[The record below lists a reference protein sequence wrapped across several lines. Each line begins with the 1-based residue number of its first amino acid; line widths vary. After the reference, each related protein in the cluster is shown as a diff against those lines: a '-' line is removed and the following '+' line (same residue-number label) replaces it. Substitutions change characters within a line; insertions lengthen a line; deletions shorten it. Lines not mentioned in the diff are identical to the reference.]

1 MATGENPMMLIDHAE
16 LHGIA
21 LRVFEAAGSEADEA
35 RIIADHLIEANLRGH
50 DSHGVGLIPNY
61 LQHLAGGTVVA
72 NRKGR
77 IVSQDGSLIVYDG
90 ERAWGQIAAREATL
104 AGIAKARET
113 GVAVVALRNPHHI
126 GRVGTYGELCA
137 EAGLV
142 SFHFVNVTD
151 ARPAVAPWRGTDARF
166 STNPVCIA
174 MPGPEPQ
181 RPIILDMATSVV
193 AMGKVRVARNKGEQL
208 KPGILL
214 DGEGKPTTDPD
225 AMYRQPRGAVLT
237 FGEHKGYALAFVC
250 EMLAGALCGSGT
262 MRPERQGRGTA
273 TNGMLTI
280 VIDPSRLIDR
290 EWLREEIAAITRYI
304 TASPP
309 ARPDEPVLI
318 PGDPERLTRAERLAN
333 GVPID
338 DETWRE
344 LTTAARAINVLIE
357 PPR

>member
-1 MATGENPMMLIDHAE
+1 MPVINHQE

-21 LRVFEAAGSEADEA
+21 SRVFEAAGSDHSEA
-35 RIIADHLIEANLRGH
+35 RAIADHLLEANLRGH

-77 IVSQDGSLIVYDG
+77 VVSENGSLIVYDG
-90 ERAWGQIAAREATL
+90 ERAWGQIAAREATVI
-104 AGIAKARET
+104 AIAKARET

-126 GRVGTYGELCA
+126 GRVGTYGEMCA
-137 EAGLV
+137 AAGLV

-174 MPGPEPQ
+174 MPGPEPD
-181 RPIILDMATSVV
+181 RPIILDMATSVI

-208 KPGILL
+208 KPGTLV
-214 DGEGKPTTDPD
+214 DGEGRETTDPG
-225 AMYRQPRGAVLT
+225 AMYRQPRGALRT

-262 MRPERQGRGTA
+262 MRPERQDRGTA
-273 TNGMLTI
+273 TNGMLMI

-290 EWLREEIAAITRYI
+290 EWLRQEIAAMTAYI

-309 ARPDEPVLI
+309 VRPDEPVLI
-318 PGDPERLTRAERLAN
+318 PGDPERRTRADRVAN
-333 GVPID
+333 GVPVD

-344 LTTAARAINVLIE
+344 LVAAARGINVLVE
-357 PPR
+357 MRSSQ

>member
-1 MATGENPMMLIDHAE
+1 MIVIEHTRLHDIAE
-16 LHGIA
+16 
-21 LRVFEAAGSEADEA
+21 RVFSAAGSEPEEA
-35 RIIADHLIEANLRGH
+35 RLIADHLIEANLRGH

-61 LQHLAGGTVVA
+61 LQHLSGGTVFA

-77 IVSQDGSLIVYDG
+77 VVSENGSLIVYDG
-90 ERAWGQIAAREATL
+90 ERAWGQIAAREATMV
-104 AGIAKARET
+104 GIAKARDT

-137 EAGLV
+137 GAGMI

-174 MPGPEPQ
+174 IPGPGPE

-193 AMGKVRVARNKGEQL
+193 AMGKVRVARNKGEEM
-208 KPGILL
+208 KPGMLL
-214 DGEGKPTTDPD
+214 DGEGKPTTDPG
-225 AMYRQPRGAVLT
+225 AMYGERRGALLT
-237 FGEHKGYALAFVC
+237 VGEHKGYALAFVC

-262 MRPERQGRGTA
+262 MRPERQGRNTA
-273 TNGMLTI
+273 TNGMLMI
-280 VIDPSRLIDR
+280 VIDPSRLVDR
-290 EWLREEIAAITRYI
+290 EWLREEITAMTAYI

-309 ARPDEPVLI
+309 RNPQEPVLI
-318 PGDPERLTRAERLAN
+318 PGDPERLTRAERIKN
-333 GVPID
+333 GVPVD

-344 LTTAARAINVLIE
+344 LTVAARGVNVLVE
-357 PPR
+357 APPA

>member
-1 MATGENPMMLIDHAE
+1 MIVIDHT
-16 LHGIA
+16 A
-21 LRVFEAAGSEADEA
+21 LRDIAERVFTAAGSDPGEA
-35 RIIADHLIEANLRGH
+35 RTIADYLVEANLRGH

-61 LQHLAGGTVVA
+61 LSHLSGGTVVA

-77 IVSQDGSLIVYDG
+77 VVSENGSLIVYDG
-90 ERAWGQIAAREATL
+90 ERAWGQIAV
-104 AGIAKARET
+104 ID
-113 GVAVVALRNPHHI
+113 HHI
-126 GRVGTYGELCA
+126 GRVGKYGEMCA

-151 ARPAVAPWRGTDARF
+151 TRPAVAPWRGSDARF

-174 MPGPEPQ
+174 IPGPEPG

-214 DGEGKPTTDPD
+214 DGEGKPTTDPG
-225 AMYRQPRGAVLT
+225 AMYRQPRGALMT

-262 MRPERQGRGTA
+262 MRPERQGGGTA

-280 VIDPSRLIDR
+280 VIDPSRLVDR
-290 EWLREEIAAITRYI
+290 EWLRDEIAAMTRYI

-309 ARPDEPVLI
+309 RHPDEPVLI
-318 PGDPERLTRAERLAN
+318 PGDPERLTRAERVKK
-333 GVPID
+333 GVQVD

-344 LTTAARAINVLIE
+344 LTVAARGVNVLVE
-357 PPR
+357 APGARPGS

>member
-1 MATGENPMMLIDHAE
+1 
-16 LHGIA
+16 
-21 LRVFEAAGSEADEA
+21 
-35 RIIADHLIEANLRGH
+35 
-50 DSHGVGLIPNY
+50 LIPNY
-61 LQHLAGGTVVA
+61 LQHLANGTVFA

-77 IVSQDGSLIVYDG
+77 IVSEDGSLIVYDG
-90 ERAWGQIAAREATL
+90 ERAWGQIAAREAVM

-126 GRVGTYGELCA
+126 GRVGTYGEMCA
-137 EAGLV
+137 AAGLV

-166 STNPVCIA
+166 STNPICIA
-174 MPGPEPQ
+174 IPGPEAE

-214 DGEGKPTTDPD
+214 DGEGKPTTDPE
-225 AMYRQPRGAVLT
+225 AMYRDPRGAVLT

-262 MRPERQGRGTA
+262 MRPERQGAGTA

-280 VIDPSRLIDR
+280 VIDPSRLVDR
-290 EWLREEIAAITRYI
+290 EWLAQEIAAMTAYI

-318 PGDPERLTRAERLAN
+318 PGDPERRTRAERIAN

-344 LTTAARAINVLIE
+344 LTAAARAINVLVE
-357 PPR
+357 PPGPKSA

>member
-1 MATGENPMMLIDHAE
+1 MIVIRHNE

-35 RIIADHLIEANLRGH
+35 RLIADHLIEANLRGH
-50 DSHGVGLIPNY
+50 DSHGVGLIPGY
-61 LQHLAGGTVVA
+61 LQRLAGGTAVP

-77 IVSQDGSLIVYDG
+77 IVSENGSLIVYDG

-104 AGIAKARET
+104 IGIAKARET

-126 GRVGTYGELCA
+126 GRVGTYGEMCA
-137 EAGLV
+137 EAGMV

-174 MPGPEPQ
+174 IPGPEPQ

-193 AMGKVRVARNKGEQL
+193 AMGKVRVARNKGEQM

-214 DGEGKPTTDPD
+214 GGDGKPTTDPG

-237 FGEHKGYALAFVC
+237 LGEHKGYALAFVC

-262 MRPERQGRGTA
+262 MRPERQGAGTA

-290 EWLREEIAAITRYI
+290 QWLREEIAAMTAYI

-309 ARPDEPVLI
+309 IRADEPVLI
-318 PGDPERLTRAERLAN
+318 PGDPERLTRAERIKN

-344 LTTAARAINVLIE
+344 LTVAARAINVLIE
-357 PPR
+357 PPPAVA

>member
-1 MATGENPMMLIDHAE
+1 MMLIDHSD
-16 LHGIA
+16 LHRIA

-35 RIIADHLIEANLRGH
+35 RLVADHLLEANLRGH

-61 LQHLAGGTVVA
+61 LQHLANGTVVA

-77 IVSQDGSLIVYDG
+77 VVSEDGSLIVYDG
-90 ERAWGQIAAREATL
+90 ERAWGQIAAREAVML
-104 AGIAKARET
+104 GIAKARET

-174 MPGPEPQ
+174 IPGPEPA

-193 AMGKVRVARNKGEQL
+193 AMGKVRVARNKGEQM

-214 DGEGKPTTDPD
+214 DGAGQPTTDPG
-225 AMYRQPRGAVLT
+225 AMYGQQRGALLT

-280 VIDPSRLIDR
+280 VIDPSRLVDR
-290 EWLREEIAAITRYI
+290 AWLQGEIAAMTAYI

-309 ARPDEPVLI
+309 SRPDEPVLI
-318 PGDPERLTRAERLAN
+318 PGDPERRTRAERLAN

-344 LTTAARAINVLIE
+344 LTVAARGINVLIE
-357 PPR
+357 TPS

>member
-1 MATGENPMMLIDHAE
+1 MIVIDHAA
-16 LHGIA
+16 LLGITE
-21 LRVFEAAGSEADEA
+21 RIFTAAGSEPDEA
-35 RIIADHLIEANLRGH
+35 RTIADYLVEANLRGH
-50 DSHGVGLIPNY
+50 DSHGVGLVPNY
-61 LQHLAGGTVVA
+61 LSHLSAGTVIA

-77 IVSQDGSLIVYDG
+77 VVSENGSLIVYDG
-90 ERAWGQIAAREATL
+90 ERAWGQIAAREATSI
-104 AGIAKARET
+104 AIAKARET
-113 GVAVVALRNPHHI
+113 GVAVAALRNPHHI
-126 GRVGTYGELCA
+126 GRVGKYGEMCA

-151 ARPAVAPWRGTDARF
+151 TRPAVAPWRGSDARF

-174 MPGPEPQ
+174 IPGPEPG

-214 DGEGKPTTDPD
+214 DGEGKPTTDPG
-225 AMYRQPRGAVLT
+225 AMYRQPRGALMT

-262 MRPERQGRGTA
+262 MRPERQGGTTA

-280 VIDPSRLIDR
+280 VIDPSRLVDR
-290 EWLREEIAAITRYI
+290 EWLRDEIAAMTRYI

-309 ARPDEPVLI
+309 RHPDEPVLI
-318 PGDPERLTRAERLAN
+318 PGDPERLTRAERVKN
-333 GVPID
+333 GVQVD

-344 LTTAARAINVLIE
+344 LTVAARGVNVLVE
-357 PPR
+357 APGARPGS

>member
-1 MATGENPMMLIDHAE
+1 MMLIDHAE
-16 LHGIA
+16 LHSIA
-21 LRVFEAAGSEADEA
+21 TRVFTAAGSDPDET

-61 LQHLAGGTVVA
+61 LQHLAGGTVFA

-77 IVSQDGSLIVYDG
+77 VVSESGSLIVYDG
-90 ERAWGQIAAREATL
+90 DRAWGQIAAREATMV
-104 AGIAKARET
+104 GIAKARDT

-137 EAGLV
+137 EAGMV

-174 MPGPEPQ
+174 IPGPEPE

-214 DGEGKPTTDPD
+214 DGDGKPTTDPGV
-225 AMYRQPRGAVLT
+225 MYGGKRGAVLT
-237 FGEHKGYALAFVC
+237 LGEHKGYALAFVC
-250 EMLAGALCGSGT
+250 EMLAGALCGGGT
-262 MRPERQGRGTA
+262 MRPERQGAGTA

-280 VIDPSRLIDR
+280 VIDPERMVDR
-290 EWLREEIAAITRYI
+290 EWLRNEIAAMTAYI

-309 ARPDEPVLI
+309 QHPNEPVLI
-318 PGDPERLTRAERLAN
+318 PGDPERISRAERVKN
-333 GVPID
+333 GVPVD

-344 LTTAARAINVLIE
+344 LTVAARGVNVLVE
-357 PPR
+357 PPQAKPGS

>member
-1 MATGENPMMLIDHAE
+1 MIVIAHSE
-16 LHGIA
+16 LLAIA
-21 LRVFEAAGSEADEA
+21 LRVFEAAGSEPEEA

-61 LQHLAGGTVVA
+61 LQHLAGGTAVA

-77 IVSQDGSLIVYDG
+77 VVSEDGSLIVYDG
-90 ERAWGQIAAREATL
+90 ERAWGQIAAREAVL
-104 AGIAKARET
+104 LGIAKARET

-126 GRVGTYGELCA
+126 GRVGTYGEICA
-137 EAGLV
+137 RAGMV

-174 MPGPEPQ
+174 IPGPEPE

-193 AMGKVRVARNKGEQL
+193 AMGKVRVARNKG
-208 KPGILL
+208 
-214 DGEGKPTTDPD
+214 KPTTDPG

-262 MRPERQGRGTA
+262 MKPERQGRNTA

-280 VIDPSRLIDR
+280 VIDPARLIDR
-290 EWLREEIAAITRYI
+290 QWLNDEIAAMTAYI

-309 ARPDEPVLI
+309 QRPDEPVLI
-318 PGDPERLTRAERLAN
+318 PGDPERLARAERIKN
-333 GVPID
+333 GVPVD

-344 LTTAARAINVLIE
+344 LV
-357 PPR
+357 

>member
-1 MATGENPMMLIDHAE
+1 VIVIDHTA
-16 LHGIA
+16 LHEIA
-21 LRVFEAAGSEADEA
+21 TRVFSAAGSDPEEA
-35 RIIADHLIEANLRGH
+35 RVIADHLIGANLRGH

-61 LQHLAGGTVVA
+61 LQHLAGGTVFA

-77 IVSQDGSLIVYDG
+77 VVSENGSLIVYDG
-90 ERAWGQIAAREATL
+90 ERAWGQIAAREATMV
-104 AGIAKARET
+104 GIAKAHDT

-126 GRVGTYGELCA
+126 GRVGTYGEMCA

-151 ARPAVAPWRGTDARF
+151 ARPAVAPWRGSDARF

-174 MPGPEPQ
+174 IPGSEPE

-208 KPGILL
+208 KPGILI
-214 DGEGKPTTDPD
+214 DGEGKPTTDPA
-225 AMYRQPRGAVLT
+225 AMYRQPRGALTT

-262 MRPERQGRGTA
+262 MRPERQGGTTA

-280 VIDPSRLIDR
+280 VIDPSRLVDR
-290 EWLREEIAAITRYI
+290 AWLQDEIAAMTRYI

-309 ARPDEPVLI
+309 RHPDEPVLI
-318 PGDPERLTRAERLAN
+318 PGDPERLTRAARIKD

-344 LTTAARAINVLIE
+344 LTVAARAINVLVE
-357 PPR
+357 PPQPRT